1 MRTCQ
6 SGGAYL
12 RIADPDWLD
21 PLDGSASMVRGGRW
35 NAAGSYP
42 AIYLNADIETARA
55 NAELLIERTTEGM
68 PFTVDDLDPEGLP
81 VLVTVDL
88 PSCDVLDAVSPR
100 GLADAGLPVT
110 YPRRPAGDPLPW
122 EACQRVGMR
131 AHDDGLSRIA
141 YRSSARAAG
150 GGEVAW
156 LPRNGG
162 PLQAVADPQPFAE
175 WFRAPE

>member
-1 MRTCQ
+1 
-6 SGGAYL
+6 
-12 RIADPDWLD
+12 
-21 PLDGSASMVRGGRW
+21 MVRGGRW

-42 AIYLNADIETARA
+42 VIYLNADVETARA
-55 NAELLIERTTEGM
+55 NAELLIEHTTQGM
-68 PFTVDDLDPEGLP
+68 PFTIDDLDPDGLP
-81 VLVTVDL
+81 VLITVDL

-110 YPRRPAGDPLPW
+110 FPKRPAGDPLLW
-122 EACQRVGMR
+122 EACQRVGMV
-131 AHDDGLSRIA
+131 AQGEGLSRIA

-162 PLQAVADPQPFAE
+162 PLQAVANAQPFAE
-175 WFRAPE
+175 WFRATD